1 MPLSRK
7 IWKAAAGSALVVL
20 MLIIC
25 WICFFAQPP
34 TQFKTLDPR
43 LRVESFYTGIANG
56 HMASIDGPTYSLVQD
71 LLHFVHLRKT
81 PSDKIIALSPTT
93 LTLGMVVNFTWS
105 EQMTN
110 FTAELVDPAGRNVP
124 LTVGAKEIANQ
135 TANIRA
141 VIIWVA
147 DPAPTNAG
155 NYEFRM
161 RLGSNNPPVFTQTD
175 SNANC
180 LIPIFIREISEISG

>member
-155 NYEFRM
+155 HYEFRM
-161 RLGSNNPPVFTQTD
+161 RLGSNNPPVFTQTVK
-175 SNANC
+175 
-180 LIPIFIREISEISG
+180 IPLR